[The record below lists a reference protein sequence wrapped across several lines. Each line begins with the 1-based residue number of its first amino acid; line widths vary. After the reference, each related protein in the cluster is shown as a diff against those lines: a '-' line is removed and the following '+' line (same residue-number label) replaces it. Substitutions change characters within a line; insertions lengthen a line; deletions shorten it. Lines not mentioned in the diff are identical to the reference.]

1 MSAGVRFDCKIGFI
15 FHHNLAPQAARNLK
29 LRKKIMLTI
38 HWTSLVVLNFSNEL
52 SSYPAGKTYMCYI
65 LTQEKVVVLFG
76 I

>member
-1 MSAGVRFDCKIGFI
+1 MQNRIHISSQFGTTSSAQPEIKE
-15 FHHNLAPQAARNLK
+15 
-29 LRKKIMLTI
+29 KKVMLTV

-65 LTQEKVVVLFG
+65 LTQEKIVVLFG